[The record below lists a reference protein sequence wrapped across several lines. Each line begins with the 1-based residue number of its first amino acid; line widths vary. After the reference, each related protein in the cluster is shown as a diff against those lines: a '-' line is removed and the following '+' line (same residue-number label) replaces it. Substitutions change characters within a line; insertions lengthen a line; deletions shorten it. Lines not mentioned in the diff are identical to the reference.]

1 MDLNVRDLI
10 TIVILSVIMLIIQFL
25 VGSITAFNVFVSMVL
40 SSAIICFLNAT
51 VFLLMSAR
59 VKKRGLFLIYTL
71 LMSVAYVIMGYW
83 FLFPVLLAIGL
94 VGEFVIMRGEN
105 SYESMNRVT
114 GLWTYF
120 SFTFVFISVIPI
132 AFLWDMYSKIAEA
145 GGFSEEYLDAAHMYF
160 TDPLW
165 LLVIF
170 ALTTVCG
177 FLGCL
182 FGRKLMKKHF
192 EKAGMI

>member
-1 MDLNVRDLI
+1 MNLNVRDLI
-10 TIVILSVIMLIIQFL
+10 TIVILSVIMLIIQFV
-25 VGSITAFNVFVSMVL
+25 VGLITAFNVFVSLVI

-51 VFLLMSAR
+51 AFLLMSAR
-59 VKKRGLFLIYTL
+59 VKKRGPFLIYTL
-71 LMSVAYVIMGYW
+71 LMGVVHVIMGYW
-83 FLFPVLLAIGL
+83 FLFPILLAIGL
-94 VGEFVIMRGEN
+94 IGEFVIMRGEN
-105 SYESMNRVT
+105 SYESMKRVT

-120 SFTFVFISVIPI
+120 SFTFVLISVIPV
-132 AFLWDMYSKIAEA
+132 AFLWDIYSKIAAA
-145 GGFSEEYLDAAHMYF
+145 GSFSEEYLDATHMYF

-182 FGRKLMKKHF
+182 FGRRIMKKHF